1 MTDSAPSPLSIG
13 RREHREAALAWLY
26 ESDMNGDPVE
36 TVVERNR
43 IDEDDYDV
51 EIALGVAEDIE
62 RIDGLVDEVANE
74 WSVERM
80 PGIDRAILR
89 IATWELLH
97 RPDVPTTA
105 VVSEAVAL
113 ANQYS
118 TERSAPF
125 INGVLARLAELHR
138 PAH

>member
-1 MTDSAPSPLSIG
+1 MTDSAPYPLSIG

-26 ESDMNGDPVE
+26 ESDMNGDPIE
-36 TVVERNR
+36 TVVDRNR

-51 EIALGVAEDIE
+51 EIAVGVAEYIE
-62 RIDGLVDEVANE
+62 RIDDLVDEVAIE
-74 WSVERM
+74 WSVDRM
-80 PGIDRAILR
+80 PAIDRAILR

-125 INGVLARLAELHR
+125 ITGVLARLAEHHR
-138 PAH
+138 PPD